1 VFAVVAARRAIVQP
15 ADGVKLAGGRAAVET
30 MLVQISIYAAAAV
43 VAVPLAQRLGLGSV
57 LGYLAAGV
65 ALGPVLGLIGPEA
78 EDVQHYAEFGVVL
91 MLFLIGLELEP
102 RSLWEMR
109 GQLLGLGGVQVGLTL
124 AVLAAAGVAI
134 GLPWNQAVATGMIL
148 CLSSTAIVLQTLT
161 EKRLTRTEGGRATVA
176 VLLFQDIAA
185 VPFLALMPLL
195 AFGATPEAEGELQV
209 LEDIPGWAKAL
220 LVAGATAAVI
230 GAGRFLTRPLFRF
243 IDWAGLH
250 EIYVAAALLFVAGI
264 ALAMSLLGLSPALGS
279 FLAGVVLAGTEYR
292 HELEADIGPFKGL
305 LLGLFFIAVGAN
317 VDLAL
322 FAARPL
328 PILGLTLGLLALKLA
343 ILHGVARLAGIAGG
357 DRMLFTLALAQAG
370 EFGFVLVSFAALTS
384 VLPPERATTILLV
397 ISLSMLLTPAL
408 FALHDRLARRIGGR
422 ARAPDEIDERGAV
435 IVAGM
440 GRFGQTVNR
449 LLAGLGH
456 KTVVLDSRLETVDRV
471 RRLGIKGFYGDVA
484 RPELL
489 EAAGIAEAR
498 ALVIAIDDP
507 EKALRMVRHV
517 SRRYP
522 EVRIVARARDRHHV
536 YALHAAGADETV
548 REVFDGAVRA
558 GEHVLAALGYEDA
571 EIERATAAFFEHDR
585 RMLAELAELWDP
597 DVQPENN
604 AAYLA
609 KEREQYR
616 SIAAAMQAGRGAEV
630 PGPEAAGD
638 AGPFRG
644 RG

>member
-1 VFAVVAARRAIVQP
+1 
-15 ADGVKLAGGRAAVET
+15 

-109 GQLLGLGGVQVGLTL
+109 RQLFGLGGLQVGLTL
-124 AVLAAAGVAI
+124 AALAAAGLAI
-134 GLPWNQAVATGMIL
+134 GLPWNQAVAIGMIL

-185 VPFLALMPLL
+185 VPILALLPLL
-195 AFGATPEAEGELQV
+195 ALAPAPEAEGELQV
-209 LEDIPGWAKAL
+209 LEHVPGWAKAL
-220 LVAGATAAVI
+220 MVAGATVAVI

-279 FLAGVVLAGTEYR
+279 FLAGVVLANSEYR

-322 FAARPL
+322 FVAGPL
-328 PILGLTLGLLALKLA
+328 PILGLTLGLMGLKLG
-343 ILHGVARLAGIAGG
+343 ILHGVARVAGIAGG

-384 VLPPERATTILLV
+384 VLPPERAATILLV

-408 FALHDRLARRIGGR
+408 FMLHDRLAARLGGR

-449 LLAGLGH
+449 LLAGLGL
-456 KTVVLDSRLETVDRV
+456 KTVVLDSRPETVDRV

-571 EIERATAAFFEHDR
+571 EIERAAAAFFEHDR

-597 DVQPENN
+597 RVPPEKN
-604 AAYLA
+604 AAYVA
-609 KEREQYR
+609 REREQYAA
-616 SIAAAMQAGRGAEV
+616 IAAAMRGE
-630 PGPEAAGD
+630 GG
-638 AGPFRG
+638 
-644 RG
+644 

>member
-1 VFAVVAARRAIVQP
+1 
-15 ADGVKLAGGRAAVET
+15 

-65 ALGPVLGLIGPEA
+65 ALGPLLGLIGPEV
-78 EDVQHYAEFGVVL
+78 ENVQHYAEFGVVL

-102 RSLWEMR
+102 RTLWEMR
-109 GQLLGLGGVQVGLTL
+109 RQLFGLGGLQVGLTL
-124 AVLAAAGVAI
+124 AALAAVGVAL
-134 GLPWNQAVATGMIL
+134 GLPWNQAVAIGMIL

-161 EKRLTRTEGGRATVA
+161 EKRLTRTEGGRATFA

-185 VPFLALMPLL
+185 IPFLALLPLL
-195 AFGATPEAEGELQV
+195 ALGGDMPEAEGELRM
-209 LEDIPGWAKAL
+209 LEHFPSWAKAL
-220 LVAGATAAVI
+220 IVAGTAAAVI
-230 GAGRFLTRPLFRF
+230 GAGHFLTRPLFRF

-279 FLAGVVLAGTEYR
+279 FLAGVVLANSEYR

-322 FAARPL
+322 LAARPL
-328 PILGLTLGLLALKLA
+328 LILGLTLGLMGLKLG
-343 ILHGVARLAGIAGG
+343 IVHGLARLAGIGGG

-370 EFGFVLVSFAALTS
+370 EFGFFLVSFAAQTS
-384 VLPPERATTILLV
+384 VLPPERAATILLV

-408 FALHDRLARRIGGR
+408 FVLHDRLARRAGGR
-422 ARAPDEIDERGAV
+422 ARAPDQIDEQGAV
-435 IVAGM
+435 IIAGM
-440 GRFGQTVNR
+440 GRFGQAVNR

-456 KTVVLDSRLETVDRV
+456 KTVVLDSRPETVERV

-536 YALHAAGADETV
+536 YALRAAGADETV

-558 GEHVLAALGYEDA
+558 GEYVLAALGYEDP
-571 EIERATAAFFEHDR
+571 EIERAAASFFEHDR
-585 RMLAELAELWDP
+585 RMLADLAELWDP
-597 DVQPENN
+597 KVPPEKN
-604 AAYLA
+604 AAYVA
-609 KEREQYR
+609 REREQYEA
-616 SIAAAMQAGRGAEV
+616 IAAAMRSGASTRADETM
-630 PGPEAAGD
+630 
-638 AGPFRG
+638 
-644 RG
+644 

>member
-1 VFAVVAARRAIVQP
+1 
-15 ADGVKLAGGRAAVET
+15 

-109 GQLLGLGGVQVGLTL
+109 RQLFGLGGLQVALTL
-124 AVLAAAGVAI
+124 AALAAVGVAL
-134 GLPWNQAVATGMIL
+134 GLPWNQAVAIGMIL

-161 EKRLTRTEGGRATVA
+161 EKRLTRTEGGRATFA

-185 VPFLALMPLL
+185 IPFLALLPLL
-195 AFGATPEAEGELQV
+195 ALGGAPDAEEELQV
-209 LEDIPGWAKAL
+209 LEHLPGWAKAL
-220 LVAGATAAVI
+220 VVAGATAAVI

-279 FLAGVVLAGTEYR
+279 FLAGVVLANSEYR

-317 VDLAL
+317 VDLAQ
-322 FAARPL
+322 FVARPL
-328 PILGLTLGLLALKLA
+328 PILGLTLGLMGLKLG

-370 EFGFVLVSFAALTS
+370 EFGFFLVSFAALTA
-384 VLPPERATTILLV
+384 VLPAERAATILLV

-408 FALHDRLARRIGGR
+408 FMLHDRLAGRIGGR

-440 GRFGQTVNR
+440 GRFWQTVNR

-456 KTVVLDSRLETVDRV
+456 KTVVLDSRPETVDRV

-558 GEHVLAALGYEDA
+558 GEYALAALGYEDA
-571 EIERATAAFFEHDR
+571 EIARATAAFIAHDR

-597 DVQPENN
+597 KIPPEMN
-604 AAYLA
+604 AAYVA
-609 KEREQYR
+609 KEREQYAA
-616 SIAAAMQAGRGAEV
+616 IAAAMRGGTE
-630 PGPEAAGD
+630 GG
-638 AGPFRG
+638 
-644 RG
+644 